1 MYTPQ
6 DDVHRQANR
15 DLNRYGPPGHDL
27 GAGARGGLTGLLIV
41 VILMGGLIAFSM
53 LSPSRDSTPP
63 AIDAAPSSVIDGTQS
78 QQTPAA
84 PVD

>member
-6 DDVHRQANR
+6 DDVHPQANLDFNR
-15 DLNRYGPPGHDL
+15 DAPPGHDP
-27 GAGARGGLTGLLIV
+27 GAGTRGGLTGLLIV
-41 VILMGGLIAFSM
+41 VILMGGLIAFGM

-63 AIDAAPSSVIDGTQS
+63 AIDAAPSSVIDGAQS
-78 QQTPAA
+78 PQTPAA